1 MENIYIFYLNK
12 EYVVIVIQES
22 CKFVDRDY
30 FAPFDLQGKEI
41 KMYLQDGC

>member
-1 MENIYIFYLNK
+1 MENIYNFNRNK